1 MVSTTGSTTGSN
13 TGADRR
19 DANDHAAMPTPAV
32 AW

>member
-1 MVSTTGSTTGSN
+1 MATTTGSN

-19 DANDHAAMPTPAV
+19 DANDHAAMPTLAV

>member
-1 MVSTTGSTTGSN
+1 MVSTTESYR
-13 TGADRR
+13 GADRR